1 MGAPPRT
8 VSAIPGQKTPAPGLH
23 GPPGGLKVPGVP
35 GVRHLAAPVGELRQ
49 QVDLPLRITAADP
62 PHVPEVLLVHTDEEV
77 IVLIIPPGQEPGG
90 VPLAGDAVLRQL
102 APRRG
107 IDRVPD
113 LLPGGGGGGDGE
125 TPLLPRPPDEVLH
138 GVLRHGAPADIP
150 MANKKNFCHQAL
162 FLSRSPGIGLSS
174 AW

>member
-1 MGAPPRT
+1 MPT
-8 VSAIPGQKTPAPGLH
+8 KSKAI
-23 GPPGGLKVPGVP
+23 LKKALFTI
-35 GVRHLAAPVGELRQ
+35 LAVVFWLCVWEVAAIILAR
-49 QVDLPLRITAADP
+49 PLIL
-62 PHVPEVLLVHTDEEV
+62 PHVPEVLLVHADEEV

-138 GVLRHGAPADIP
+138 GVLRHRAPADIP
-150 MANKKNFCHQAL
+150 MANEKNFCHQAL